1 MADTPADIKA
11 ATIAAI
17 MGPEHGLYDR
27 VSRAILAER
36 AAQAERIRELEADA
50 RRYAWLRDGNA
61 YAPEE
66 QNVSGGAE
74 LDELCDEGI
83 ARSALGGNNG

>member
-27 VSRAILAER
+27 VSRALLAER
-36 AAQAERIRELEADA
+36 TAQAERIRELEEALREINGLVAAPRNSSDNHRLYAALDA
-50 RRYAWLRDGNA
+50 
-61 YAPEE
+61 
-66 QNVSGGAE
+66 
-74 LDELCDEGI
+74 LDKARAL